1 MGLDENTHWHP
12 MCAAGYGGSGEKIWT
27 KIPGAMPKLRN
38 RANRTS
44 FAGFT
49 TVELVVAVAVILII
63 SGVALPSFLRSYR
76 TYQLNDGATK
86 TANLLKLTRFEAIRR
101 NTPVSCQL
109 RQAGQDTSFWVD
121 SNGNTNMDASET
133 QVVFTGAVLPIPSG
147 SAPGAGALAAAVGVP
162 SVTFVSPTNA
172 TVTFDQRGAVNP
184 AAVSAIFVG
193 NTAVPNLGSRA
204 VVLLPSG
211 SVQVWS
217 ADAGGAWHLL
227 N

>member
-1 MGLDENTHWHP
+1 MARLG
-12 MCAAGYGGSGEKIWT
+12 K
-27 KIPGAMPKLRN
+27 
-38 RANRTS
+38 RANAAS
-44 FAGFT
+44 AAGFT

-76 TYQLNDGATK
+76 TYQLSDGALK
-86 TANLLKLTRFEAIRR
+86 AANLLKLTRFEAIRR

-109 RQAGQDTSFWVD
+109 RQAGQATNFWVD
-121 SNGNTNMDASET
+121 SNGDTNMGARET
-133 QVVFTGAVLPIPSG
+133 QLVFTGAIVPIASGTAPS
-147 SAPGAGALAAAVGVP
+147 AGALAAAVGVP
-162 SVTFVSPTNA
+162 AVTYLSSTNA

-184 AAVSAIFVG
+184 VAVSALFVG
-193 NTAVPNLGSRA
+193 NTAVPGLGSRA

-217 ADAGGAWHLL
+217 ADSAGNWHLL

>member
-1 MGLDENTHWHP
+1 MTR
-12 MCAAGYGGSGEKIWT
+12 
-27 KIPGAMPKLRN
+27 LRN

-44 FAGFT
+44 FAGFSMI
-49 TVELVVAVAVILII
+49 ELVVVLAVIMII

-109 RQAGQDTSFWVD
+109 RQAGQATNFWVD
-121 SNGNTNMDASET
+121 SNGNTNMDARET
-133 QVVFTGAVLPIPSG
+133 QVVFTGAVAPIPSG
-147 SAPGAGALAAAVGVP
+147 TAAGAGALAAAVGVP

-172 TVTFDQRGAVNP
+172 TVTFDQRGATNP
-184 AAVSAIFVG
+184 AAVSALFIG
-193 NTAVPNLGSRA
+193 NTAVPGLGSRA

-217 ADAGGAWHLL
+217 ADSTGTWHLL